1 MRPRLQQLLEDA
13 ISIIETC
20 GDPDC
25 EAWLGQAKAVLAVL
39 EAKAKL
45 REALTR
51 QTLPDN
57 AWAAKPVSK
66 PAPKRK
72 SASKSKHTN
81 AKAPAISPLVPLVT
95 S

>member
-25 EAWLGQAKAVLAVL
+25 EPWLGQAKAELAVL

-57 AWAAKPVSK
+57 SWSAQAAKPKRK
-66 PAPKRK
+66 PA
-72 SASKSKHTN
+72 SKLKHKPTN
-81 AKAPAISPLVPLVT
+81 SKAPASHASAQPVT
-95 S
+95 A

>member
-20 GDPDC
+20 SDPDC
-25 EAWLGQAKAVLAVL
+25 EAWLSQAKAELTVL

-51 QTLPDN
+51 HSKVPD
-57 AWAAKPVSK
+57 ASAQPVT
-66 PAPKRK
+66 A
-72 SASKSKHTN
+72 
-81 AKAPAISPLVPLVT
+81 
-95 S
+95 